1 MAAVDRLVKRLTS
14 PYASDPDTNVYKLLS
29 CPGQELDA
37 AEAEI
42 SKAQDAHHVDLAA
55 GQSLDSLGDLL
66 QAPRQTGEA
75 DAHYRARLKTQLQRS
90 IGSATIPDVKEIAA
104 MILGVSQGRV
114 QVREDFSVE
123 YAYFQVCAFPQD
135 LDAAGIT
142 AQEFKGLLA
151 NVKGAGIRIAAFQAG
166 TFTCR
171 AAADPDDAAKG
182 YDDIAG
188 SNPGGGAYAGLL

>member
-14 PYASDPDTNVYKLLS
+14 PYASDPGTNVYKLLS

-42 SKAQDAHHVDLAA
+42 SQVQDAHHVDPAA

-66 QAPRQTGEA
+66 QVARQTDES
-75 DAHYRARLKTQLQRS
+75 DAHYRARLKTQLRRS
-90 IGSATIPDVKEIAA
+90 TGSATISDIKEIAA
-104 MILGVSQGRV
+104 TLLGVPLPRVRV
-114 QVREDFSVE
+114 QEDFSVE
-123 YAYFQVCAFPQD
+123 YAYFQVYAFLQD

-142 AQEFKGLLA
+142 VQEFKDLLA

-166 TFTCR
+166 TFTAR
-171 AAADPDDAAKG
+171 AAAGSNDAAKG
-182 YDDIAG
+182 YDDIAH
-188 SNPGGGAYAGLL
+188 SNPGGGTYAGLL